1 MTARR
6 RRTSRCK
13 VARAM
18 FWNNLRDGE
27 VKKELCF
34 LCLFLCCVLKPT
46 RWQESHQR
54 LDSDQLFFYYTSPP
68 AKKQPHVFCWIP
80 AVFLS
85 HFFLAQPWHCVAL
98 RYITEVKKHQSSRGK
113 KKKICRPQSWL
124 RSLQTYKRNF
134 AALFRVSEKTPGR
147 WVERTTGGGKLVK
160 WRNYQVNKKWNAPF
174 KPRGAFMTLIHIS
187 KNACLLPLSDKTS
200 ESKSDYWKSSPG
212 RCWHGN

>member
-1 MTARR
+1 MAARR

-34 LCLFLCCVLKPT
+34 LCLFLRCVLKPT

-98 RYITEVKKHQSSRGK
+98 EYIYNRSQKAAKQPGK
-113 KKKICRPQSWL
+113 KKRRYAGL
-124 RSLQTYKRNF
+124 RVDYDRCKLISETSPLSSASQKKHR
-134 AALFRVSEKTPGR
+134 AAE
-147 WVERTTGGGKLVK
+147 
-160 WRNYQVNKKWNAPF
+160 WNAQPVGEVSQMA
-174 KPRGAFMTLIHIS
+174 K
-187 KNACLLPLSDKTS
+187 LPS
-200 ESKSDYWKSSPG
+200 
-212 RCWHGN
+212 

>member
-27 VKKELCF
+27 VSKELCF
-34 LCLFLCCVLKPT
+34 LCLFLCCILKPT

-98 RYITEVKKHQSSRGK
+98 RYITEVKKQQSSRGK
-113 KKKICRPQSWL
+113 KKRYAGL
-124 RSLQTYKRNF
+124 RVDYDRCKLISETSPLSSASQKKHR
-134 AALFRVSEKTPGR
+134 AAE
-147 WVERTTGGGKLVK
+147 
-160 WRNYQVNKKWNAPF
+160 WNAQPVGEVSQMA
-174 KPRGAFMTLIHIS
+174 K
-187 KNACLLPLSDKTS
+187 LPS
-200 ESKSDYWKSSPG
+200 
-212 RCWHGN
+212 

>member
-1 MTARR
+1 MAARR

-13 VARAM
+13 VVCAM

-98 RYITEVKKHQSSRGK
+98 RYITEVKKQQGSRGK

-124 RSLQTYKRNF
+124 RSLQTYKRNSPLSSASQKKHR
-134 AALFRVSEKTPGR
+134 AAE
-147 WVERTTGGGKLVK
+147 
-160 WRNYQVNKKWNAPF
+160 WNAQPV
-174 KPRGAFMTLIHIS
+174 GGS
-187 KNACLLPLSDKTS
+187 
-200 ESKSDYWKSSPG
+200 
-212 RCWHGN
+212 